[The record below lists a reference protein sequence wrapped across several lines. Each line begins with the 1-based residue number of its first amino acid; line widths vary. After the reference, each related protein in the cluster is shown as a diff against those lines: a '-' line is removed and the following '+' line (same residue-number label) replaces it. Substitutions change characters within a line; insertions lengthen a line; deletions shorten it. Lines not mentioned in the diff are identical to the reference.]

1 MLLKQ
6 TQCPTDRSR
15 GPLQPTSG
23 ARQASFFNRSDEDL
37 HCIDTIHHLLLTA
50 LGAGDRAKLPV
61 TGLLP
66 NKQVTRDPS
75 GPIPSYNGLPRWTAH
90 SVQAC

>member
-37 HCIDTIHHLLLTA
+37 HCIDTIHYLLLTA
-50 LGAGDRAKLPV
+50 
-61 TGLLP
+61 
-66 NKQVTRDPS
+66 
-75 GPIPSYNGLPRWTAH
+75 
-90 SVQAC
+90 